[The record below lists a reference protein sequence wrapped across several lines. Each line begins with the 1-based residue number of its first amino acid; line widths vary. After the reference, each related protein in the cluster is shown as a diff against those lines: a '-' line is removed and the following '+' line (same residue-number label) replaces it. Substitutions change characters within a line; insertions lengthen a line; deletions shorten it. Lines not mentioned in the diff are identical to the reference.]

1 MNIYL
6 DMDDVLCDT
15 AGAYLALLAREFDL
29 HVDFEEVFS
38 FNLQKSFGLDDAQNR
53 HLFGRAHEPEF
64 ILGLKPLE
72 GVLNVLRNW
81 EEMGFS
87 LSILTGR
94 HTAAAEASLQWLE
107 DRKIPYHSFTMVDK
121 YNWNGTDEAIAITLE
136 QLACMPFDI
145 GVEDSPKMADYL
157 TREMALPVLL
167 FDRPWN
173 RTYKTGVKSCRCRGW
188 QQVEAAVNEWLA
200 ANCGDIHDNG

>member
-15 AGAYLALLAREFDL
+15 TGAYIDLLAREFDL

-72 GVLNVLRNW
+72 GMLDVLRNW
-81 EEMGFS
+81 EERGFS

-94 HTAAAEASLQWLE
+94 HTAAAEASRQWLKE
-107 DRKIPYHSFTMVDK
+107 KDIPHHFFTMVDK
-121 YNWNGTDEAIAITLE
+121 YNWSDTDEDVAITLE
-136 QLACMPFDI
+136 QLSSMPFDI
-145 GVEDSPKMADYL
+145 GIEDSPKMADYL

-173 RTYKTGVKSCRCRGW
+173 RIYEPGGKSCRCRGW
-188 QQVEAAVNEWLA
+188 QQVEAAANKWLV
-200 ANCGDIHDNG
+200 G